1 MWNSGAKP
9 LFHLGKG
16 WVGRCEAGFPGGL
29 GMPKVLCFWWCCEQA
44 VLQAKEG

>member
-1 MWNSGAKP
+1 MWNGGAKP

-16 WVGRCEAGFPGGL
+16 REGGREAGFPGGP
-29 GMPKVLCFWWCCEQA
+29 GMPKAPCFWWCREQA